1 MSTVRGSRSAQGEYV
16 LLEDVCHTVAHAL
29 LHPVHA
35 KRLAHSP
42 NHHAKDAVRELFSH
56 GGGSLINAHQ

>member
-1 MSTVRGSRSAQGEYV
+1 MNSGILTVSTIGGCGSAKGQYV
-16 LLEDVCHTVAHAL
+16 LLEDVRHTVAHAL

-42 NHHAKDAVRELFSH
+42 NHRTKDAVSEFFCH
-56 GGGSLINAHQ
+56 G